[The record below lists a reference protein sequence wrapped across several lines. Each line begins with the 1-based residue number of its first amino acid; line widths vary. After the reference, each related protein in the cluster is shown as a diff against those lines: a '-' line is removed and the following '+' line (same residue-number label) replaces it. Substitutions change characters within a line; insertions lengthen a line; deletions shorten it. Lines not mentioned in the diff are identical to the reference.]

1 VEVPLLDLFARW
13 VHLVAAI
20 VWMGHNYVNV
30 VQRPRFEPIAI
41 TDTPESRT
49 PGFMVVMFREHAV
62 FRYASIVSWASG
74 CFLLWQRD
82 RLVEAFTLSSYH
94 AVIGVGVWIGTIMM
108 LNVWFVLWPH
118 QKKVLGFVPATAEE
132 RVRAS
137 RVTFLSARVNTM
149 LSIPLLFFMMASQ
162 HGLGLFR

>member
-1 VEVPLLDLFARW
+1 VEPPVLDLLARW

-41 TDTPESRT
+41 ADTPGSGS
-49 PGFMVVMFREHAV
+49 PGFMAALFREHAV
-62 FRYASIVSWASG
+62 FRWASVVSWVSG
-74 CFLLWQRD
+74 VFMLWQRD
-82 RLVEAFTLSSYH
+82 RLVDAFTLSSYH
-94 AVIGVGVWIGTIMM
+94 AVVGVGAWIGTLMM
-108 LNVWFVLWPH
+108 LNVWLVLWPH
-118 QKKVLGFVPATAEE
+118 QKKVLGFVPATPGE

-149 LSIPLLFFMMASQ
+149 LSVPLLFFMLASQ
-162 HGLGLFR
+162 HGLELFR